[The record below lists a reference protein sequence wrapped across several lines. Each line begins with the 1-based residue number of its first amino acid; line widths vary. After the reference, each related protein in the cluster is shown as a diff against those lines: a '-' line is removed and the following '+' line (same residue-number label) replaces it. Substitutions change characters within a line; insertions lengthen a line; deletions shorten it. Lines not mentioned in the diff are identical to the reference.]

1 MILTGSEDIRV
12 KKTILSIRN
21 AFCKLICEMD
31 YERITVKELCARAM
45 INKKTFYTYY
55 DTLDYLLFEVQESY
69 SAPFIAEVGTYKLP
83 NDIGRLIRQ
92 FFEFSARQD
101 EAYEKITCS
110 SSYQSI
116 RNKMID
122 TVMIQSSGS
131 KLPIIFPQLND
142 FQNNLIYHFWH
153 ETVLMVYKSW
163 IEDQKK
169 TSLEDIINF
178 ANGLVLKGL
187 ENFVSPTKPTGLYPY
202 PANNLSGKK

>member
-12 KKTILSIRN
+12 DKTILSIRN
-21 AFCKLICEMD
+21 TFCKMICAMD
-31 YERITVKELCARAM
+31 YEQITVRELCERAM

-55 DTLDYLLFEVQESY
+55 AALDYLLFEVQESY

-83 NDIGRLIRQ
+83 DDIGRLIRQ

-110 SSYQSI
+110 VSYQNI

-122 TVMIQSSGS
+122 TVMLQSSGS
-131 KLPIIFPQLND
+131 KMPVILPELND

-153 ETVLMVYKSW
+153 RTVLMVYKGW
-163 IEDQKK
+163 IEDHKR
-169 TSLEDIINF
+169 TSLEDIIKFTNDLIL
-178 ANGLVLKGL
+178 NGIKI
-187 ENFVSPTKPTGLYPY
+187 FI
-202 PANNLSGKK
+202 

>member
-12 KKTILSIRN
+12 KKTMISIRN
-21 AFCKLICEMD
+21 AFCDMICEMD
-31 YERITVKELCARAM
+31 YERITVKELCERAM

-55 DTLDYLLFEVQESY
+55 AALDDLLCEVQESY

-83 NDIGRLIRQ
+83 DDIERLIRQ

-110 SSYQSI
+110 VSYQSI

-131 KLPIIFPQLND
+131 KMPVIFPELND

-153 ETVLMVYKSW
+153 RTVLMVYKGW
-163 IEDQKK
+163 IEDHKR
-169 TSLEDIINF
+169 TSLEDIIDF
-178 ANGLVLKGL
+178 TNGLVLNGI
-187 ENFVSPTKPTGLYPY
+187 ENFIS
-202 PANNLSGKK
+202 N

>member
-21 AFCKLICEMD
+21 TFCKMICEMD
-31 YERITVKELCARAM
+31 YEQITVRELCERAM

-55 DTLDYLLFEVQESY
+55 AALDYLLFEVQESY

-83 NDIGRLIRQ
+83 DDIGRLIRQ

-110 SSYQSI
+110 VSYQNI

-122 TVMIQSSGS
+122 TVMLQSSGS
-131 KLPIIFPQLND
+131 KMPVILPELND
-142 FQNNLIYHFWH
+142 FQRS
-153 ETVLMVYKSW
+153 VV
-163 IEDQKK
+163 
-169 TSLEDIINF
+169 
-178 ANGLVLKGL
+178 
-187 ENFVSPTKPTGLYPY
+187 
-202 PANNLSGKK
+202 